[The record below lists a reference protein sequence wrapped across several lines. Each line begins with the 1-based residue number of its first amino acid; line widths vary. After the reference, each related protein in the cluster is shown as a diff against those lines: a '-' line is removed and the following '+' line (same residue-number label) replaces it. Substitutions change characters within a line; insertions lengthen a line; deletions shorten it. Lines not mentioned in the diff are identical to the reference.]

1 MTNSEIQRG
10 FDYLR
15 SIGLTSFMSQPGGD
29 IRYTPVG
36 LGYSRWIVR
45 YDAAKKDFCIIT
57 VVRNSPSYPYD
68 FNTYHAIYAKN
79 IKELQQMVQKA
90 LSLIKDGQKQQ
101 ADMMKEARIK
111 AIKSAAERFDV

>member
-1 MTNSEIQRG
+1 MTNLEIQQG

-15 SIGLTSFMSQPGGD
+15 SIGLTTFISHKDGD
-29 IRYTPVG
+29 IRYFPSD

-45 YDAAKKDFCIIT
+45 YDAEEKNFCIIT
-57 VVRNSPSYPYD
+57 VVRNSPSYPFD
-68 FNTYHAIYAKN
+68 FNTYNAIYAKN

-101 ADMMKEARIK
+101 ADMMKEAKIK